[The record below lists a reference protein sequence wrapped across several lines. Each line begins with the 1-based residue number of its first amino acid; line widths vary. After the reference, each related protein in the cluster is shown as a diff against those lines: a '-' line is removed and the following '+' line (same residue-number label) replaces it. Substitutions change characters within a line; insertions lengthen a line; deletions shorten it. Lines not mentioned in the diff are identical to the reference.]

1 MEIWE
6 PNPILSAFFRVI
18 LRPRLRQWQSEVYF
32 LCLYA
37 RASMKTMSIPFP
49 TLDIIPRRGY
59 ACQEKT
65 YAGLCKD
72 LGRFAYNFADLTTF
86 HAKRGD
92 FASRPLEFASV
103 D

>member
-65 YAGLCKD
+65 YAGFVLD
-72 LGRFAYNFADLTTF
+72 LGRFAYNFRTIRVQLAYNLRTRWTI
-86 HAKRGD
+86 G
-92 FASRPLEFASV
+92 PGPMG
-103 D
+103 

>member
-1 MEIWE
+1 MAY
-6 PNPILSAFFRVI
+6 PATQLRQSSSTTTFTSADARLSAKANA
-18 LRPRLRQWQSEVYF
+18 LRECKNNIF
-32 LCLYA
+32 
-37 RASMKTMSIPFP
+37 PFP
-49 TLDIIPRRGY
+49 TLDIIPRRGC

-65 YAGLCKD
+65 YAGLWKD
-72 LGRFAYNFADLTTF
+72 LRRFAYNFADLTTF